1 MKIYNYRTPNV
12 DYGDPW
18 KDCLF
23 TDNAQLD
30 SFGAKPLVSFNNQP
44 LIQQHHVTY
53 VTGKETCHAHHFVK
67 MLTSA
72 VLNGDYSHAPSIAVT
87 PTEER
92 PTVLWIDTVHG
103 PHTCASLFKE
113 MTAQFNSDD
122 HRFYLL
128 CLDMLGSFRENFWEL
143 TRQVESYIKQI
154 KPTLVVV
161 DDVDHLMPYCG
172 INIAAEFNKIVRDT
186 TNHSETAFLFI
197 GYNHLGKQA
206 STTGNVGKML
216 FTTAC
221 SVFSVT
227 TQHAVS
233 RVRLVRANEIMC
245 NILDH
250 PDNEFLFS
258 IADDNLLH
266 ELVDAKCPTV
276 LSGRSAQPLPNGFLT
291 QTILHDIFSEVIE
304 PGKTISTDE
313 LTLKLTS
320 RRQQLNRIEQS
331 RTLIAQAAHLGVI
344 HKSDDGDSGY
354 TLAQFH
360 PKPCKP
366 TDNEKHLTIH

>member
-12 DYGDPW
+12 DYDDPW

-128 CLDMLGSFRENFWEL
+128 C
-143 TRQVESYIKQI
+143 
-154 KPTLVVV
+154 
-161 DDVDHLMPYCG
+161 
-172 INIAAEFNKIVRDT
+172 
-186 TNHSETAFLFI
+186 
-197 GYNHLGKQA
+197 
-206 STTGNVGKML
+206 
-216 FTTAC
+216 
-221 SVFSVT
+221 
-227 TQHAVS
+227 
-233 RVRLVRANEIMC
+233 
-245 NILDH
+245 
-250 PDNEFLFS
+250 
-258 IADDNLLH
+258 
-266 ELVDAKCPTV
+266 
-276 LSGRSAQPLPNGFLT
+276 
-291 QTILHDIFSEVIE
+291 
-304 PGKTISTDE
+304 
-313 LTLKLTS
+313 
-320 RRQQLNRIEQS
+320 
-331 RTLIAQAAHLGVI
+331 
-344 HKSDDGDSGY
+344 
-354 TLAQFH
+354 
-360 PKPCKP
+360 
-366 TDNEKHLTIH
+366 